1 MDCPSLQNRGT
12 SLALYGLN
20 RNHTTRCDA
29 LLTLA
34 GDEWQCCE
42 HALVQQGYPKV
53 EVLQGKQRYEHAW
66 ESADQEKEHT
76 EGKAP
81 PQRARKILSDLRRTA
96 EGDNAA
102 SVDESG
108 DEP

>member
-42 HALVQQGYPKV
+42 HALVQEGHPKA
-53 EVLQGKQRYEHAW
+53 EVLRGKQRDEHAR
-66 ESADQEKEHT
+66 EADDDKKEHT

-81 PQRARKILSDLRRTA
+81 PHGTGQILADFRRTA
-96 EGDNAA
+96 
-102 SVDESG
+102 
-108 DEP
+108 